1 MKTQISNPAFAGRRA
16 QHGFTMVELMIALLI
31 GLFLTAGV
39 LTLVGAMKRTST
51 AQTGLSQLQDN
62 ERIAMSLLTDII
74 QSAGYYPNPVANTP
88 STFFTVTAVAPIFA
102 AGQAITGTGTYS
114 AAAPGDSISVRYTT
128 AGNVAPAGNDGV
140 MDCTGNTRTVQTTFT
155 NTFSIDAN
163 GNLQCVLVV
172 GAVTTTVQL
181 VNGVTNLQI
190 YYGVQTNPNV
200 SNNSVDTYLDAA
212 AVTAGNYWNKVLS
225 VKVTLS
231 FVHPLA
237 GQPGQPPVGT
247 TIPFT
252 RVITL
257 MNKTGVDS

>member
-1 MKTQISNPAFAGRRA
+1 MKTKISDLAFAGRRV
-16 QHGFTMVELMIALLI
+16 QHGFTMVELMISLLI

-88 STFFTVTAVAPIFA
+88 STFFTVTTTAPIFA
-102 AGQAITGTGTYS
+102 AGQAITGAGTYT
-114 AAAPGDSISVRYTT
+114 AGPPGDSISVRYTT

-163 GNLQCVLVV
+163 GNLQCSLVV
-172 GAVTTTVQL
+172 GAAPPTIVQL
-181 VNGVTNLQI
+181 VNGVSNLQI
-190 YYGVQTNPNV
+190 YYGVQSNPNV

-212 AVTAGNYWNKVLS
+212 SVTDWTKVLS
-225 VKVTLS
+225 VKVRLT
-231 FVHPLA
+231 FVNPLA
-237 GQPGQPPVGT
+237 TQPGQPA

-252 RVITL
+252 RIITL

>member
-1 MKTQISNPAFAGRRA
+1 MKTNIPNSAVGRRGA
-16 QHGFTMVELMIALLI
+16 RGFTMVELMIALLI

-88 STFFTVTAVAPIFA
+88 STFFTVTTTPVFA
-102 AGQAITGTGTYS
+102 AGQAITGVY
-114 AAAPGDSISVRYTT
+114 AATAQGDTISVRYTT

-140 MDCTGNTRTVQTTFT
+140 MDCTGNTSTTQKTFTTTF
-155 NTFSIDAN
+155 SVDAN
-163 GNLQCVLVV
+163 NNLVCVLVV
-172 GAVTTTVQL
+172 GAVQTTVQL
-181 VNGVTNLQI
+181 INGVTNLQI
-190 YYGVQTNPNV
+190 LYGVQTNPNV
-200 SNNSVDTYLDAA
+200 SNNSVDTYLNAS
-212 AVTAGNYWNKVLS
+212 AVTTGNYWNKVLS

-231 FVHPLA
+231 FVNPLA
-237 GQPGQPPVGT
+237 GQPGQAAAGT